1 MNEGME
7 HAKRIA
13 SKIRK
18 SGADK
23 PKVVYCSPFLRTAH
37 TAQLIALDLPNPT
50 VRVEEGLT
58 EWQIPSLLEDKE
70 GRYVGPLFYLILPC
84 GFIALPAWSCLCPL
98 AGTLTFLRPSLSL
111 SLSLSLFL

>member
-1 MNEGME
+1 MCIGINETGELDMNEGME

-13 SKIRK
+13 FRIRK
-18 SGADK
+18 SGIDK

-58 EWQIPSLLEDKE
+58 EWQIPSLLEDKD
-70 GRYVGPLFYLILPC
+70 GRYVACFYLSGGSDRI
-84 GFIALPAWSCLCPL
+84 
-98 AGTLTFLRPSLSL
+98 GTGCFE
-111 SLSLSLFL
+111 

>member
-70 GRYVGPLFYLILPC
+70 GRYVGLLFDLVLLGI
-84 GFIALPAWSCLCPL
+84 G
-98 AGTLTFLRPSLSL
+98 SLSRTAG
-111 SLSLSLFL
+111 